1 MRPRFGFGRG
11 KGDESPEDV
20 DATAWLIQ
28 SSMAEFLLL
37 HTVYIKYM
45 VMFGYTYLHG
55 ASSIRSLFLFSFIR
69 SHIILLLLY

>member
-11 KGDESPEDV
+11 KGDASPEDV

-55 ASSIRSLFLFSFIR
+55 ASSI
-69 SHIILLLLY
+69 LYFFRFGWLSNNLT

>member
-11 KGDESPEDV
+11 KGAEAPEDV
-20 DATAWLIQ
+20 DATAWLVQ

-55 ASSIRSLFLFSFIR
+55 ALLIPYLFWIYSYLC
-69 SHIILLLLY
+69 LT